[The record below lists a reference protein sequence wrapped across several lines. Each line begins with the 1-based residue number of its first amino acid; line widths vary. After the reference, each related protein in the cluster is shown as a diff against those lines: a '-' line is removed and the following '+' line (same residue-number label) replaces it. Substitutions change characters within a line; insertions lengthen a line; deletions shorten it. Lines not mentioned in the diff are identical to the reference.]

1 MNINSNDKS
10 NLKTV
15 SFDLRSD
22 FSMKQKKLEYDMMKE
37 NYNKFYDNVGYKT
50 ELLNIDS
57 SYRNKIPKNIYKSN
71 NDILPNNPISVSRNS
86 NQITINYPNHNFSIG
101 DNIII
106 QNVIG
111 NYKILSNSLYFFN
124 QFPSAT

>member
-57 SYRNKIPKNIYKSN
+57 SYRNKIPKNIYK
-71 NDILPNNPISVSRNS
+71 
-86 NQITINYPNHNFSIG
+86 G
-101 DNIII
+101 
-106 QNVIG
+106 
-111 NYKILSNSLYFFN
+111 
-124 QFPSAT
+124 